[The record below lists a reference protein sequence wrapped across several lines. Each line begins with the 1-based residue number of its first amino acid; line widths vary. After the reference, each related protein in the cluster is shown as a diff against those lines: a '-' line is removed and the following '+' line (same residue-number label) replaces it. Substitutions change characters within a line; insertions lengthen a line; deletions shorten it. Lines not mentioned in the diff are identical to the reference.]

1 MIKPNA
7 IRKALMAQLKID
19 IPQDVHFELGDTRT
33 PNKNK
38 DILTN
43 ERGHV
48 VICNAGSPNVKSEP
62 YGGLET
68 ALKLKKKVD
77 SVAYIRP
84 VQFIIQVGYQSASTL
99 QDAHDELV
107 ESVIDSLL
115 AFRPTGCLLPML
127 LVSVT
132 PAEVR
137 KETQLWVK
145 IRLENY
151 LMFNVNQIKDQ
162 Q

>member
-1 MIKPNA
+1 MKPNQ
-7 IRKALMAQLKID
+7 IRKAMMAQLKID
-19 IPQDVHFELGDTRT
+19 IESNVHFELGDSRT
-33 PNKNK
+33 PNKNR

-43 ERGHV
+43 DRGHV

-62 YGGLET
+62 KGGLET
-68 ALKLKKKVD
+68 ALNLNRKIDYVR
-77 SVAYIRP
+77 YIRP
-84 VQFIIQVGYQSASTL
+84 VQFIIQVGYQSVDSL
-99 QDAHDELV
+99 QDAHDELI
-107 ESVIDSLL
+107 ESVIDSLT
-115 AFRPTGCLLPML
+115 AFRPSGCLLPMI

-145 IRLENY
+145 IRVENY
-151 LMFNVNQIKDQ
+151 LMFNISKIKEQ